1 MGADRLGLEKG
12 EGRNNRSGERER
24 ERGLKLMTEKEGR
37 EREESWRE
45 SILNYP
51 GPNWT
56 CSTTARPQRFNLEC

>member
-1 MGADRLGLEKG
+1 MEK
-12 EGRNNRSGERER
+12 ERER
-24 ERGLKLMTEKEGR
+24 ERVETDDRERGEG
-37 EREESWRE
+37 EREESWRG